1 MNVWGLTLEAIKQIS
16 IIIVIVIIFQK
27 DYYYTFFSI
36 FSTMCTKK
44 KKNSCLK
51 EYDKKDNILICL
63 MASEVR
69 PHTFIK
75 YYALI
80 KDDDG

>member
-27 DYYYTFFSI
+27 DYYYTIFSI

-44 KKNSCLK
+44 RTVALKNTTRRTI
-51 EYDKKDNILICL
+51 Y
-63 MASEVR
+63 
-69 PHTFIK
+69 
-75 YYALI
+75 
-80 KDDDG
+80 

>member
-1 MNVWGLTLEAIKQIS
+1 MNVWGLTLESIKQIS

-27 DYYYTFFSI
+27 DYYYTIFSI
-36 FSTMCTKK
+36 FSTLCTK

-51 EYDKKDNILICL
+51 KYDKKDNILICL